1 MSSTYSPD
9 LRIQLLGPGDQ
20 AGTWGNTTNTNLG
33 GVIENA
39 IAGVQVVT
47 VNSAA
52 QPLTYLYGAPDQAQ
66 AAALVLQTGTVST
79 AFSIFTPTAASKLYV
94 VNNQTSWTATFY
106 ASTVLGNTTP
116 AGTGIAIPAG
126 QTATIWTDGTNFY
139 TQNTYLPGAV
149 STGGALTVNGAVTAS
164 NHIGAGTGLTGTA
177 TSLSIGGNAATAS
190 ALLSTLAIAA
200 GGTGA
205 TTAAGALSNLGAQPA
220 STAITTSNY
229 NSYSPT
235 LTGSGA
241 SGTWGI
247 NVTGNANNVSGTVS
261 VSNGGTGTTSVNGIL
276 STLGFAGSSLANPG
290 YYYLPGGLLIQW
302 AGNISWGAATF
313 PIAFPNGI
321 FVATAVRY
329 SGSGSI
335 GEFGVTYNN
344 TTIAPG
350 TNGNI
355 GPWSYIAIGH

>member
-1 MSSTYSPD
+1 MSSSYSPD
-9 LRIQLLGPGDQ
+9 LRIQLMGPGDQ

-33 GVIENA
+33 GIIENA

-47 VNSAA
+47 VNSNA

-66 AAALVLQTGTVST
+66 GAALVLQTGTVST
-79 AFSIFTPTAASKLYV
+79 AFNIFTPTAASKLYV

-139 TQNTYLPGAV
+139 TQNTYLPGV
-149 STGGALTVNGAVTAS
+149 ITTGGALTVNGSVTAS

-177 TSLSIGGNAATAS
+177 TSLSIGGNAATATS
-190 ALLSTLAIAA
+190 LQSTLAIAA

-247 NVTGNANNVSGTVS
+247 NISGNSGNVSGTVA
-261 VSNGGTGTTSVNGIL
+261 VGNGGTGTTSVAGIL
-276 STLGFAGSSLANPG
+276 STLGFAGQSLANPG
-290 YYYLPGGLLIQW
+290 YYRFPNNLLVQW
-302 AGNISWGAATF
+302 ASQLTWATQSFPVTFSNILC
-313 PIAFPNGI
+313 
-321 FVATAVRY
+321 ATAVRY

-344 TTIAPG
+344 TTITPA
-350 TNGNI
+350 TNGNT
-355 GPWSYIAIGH
+355 GPWNYIALGY